1 MKRIFIGALGVLFVF
16 SALFFAQVQ
25 GRARLRGIVYDDET
39 GQPLA
44 GVTVK
49 LYNDSVAAYYLPH
62 PVTDKEGKWGA
73 FYIRTGRW
81 DLEFE
86 KVGYATQ
93 KLSYNVAF
101 AAPGNREEP
110 LVVRLRIIKGLVI
123 ENKVVDGVN
132 RGNKLYAEK
141 KYDEARAVFEEIL
154 TQNPEVYVLN
164 KNIGNCYFALE
175 KYDQA
180 IESYMKVYEKQ
191 PEQPDILIA
200 IANAYNNAGKKEEA
214 AEWYKKIRFED
225 IRDIDTA
232 YNAGVIFFNSGNPA
246 EAAPYF
252 KKAVELDGQFADGY
266 FQLGMSSVAMN
277 NTEEAIA
284 ALKKFL
290 ELAPDSPQAPTAKS
304 ILEALTKK

>member
-1 MKRIFIGALGVLFVF
+1 MKKSFIFAIITLFLVSSLSF
-16 SALFFAQVQ
+16 SQVQ
-25 GRARLRGIVYDDET
+25 GRARLRGIVLDDET
-39 GQPLA
+39 GQPVA

-49 LYNDSVAAYYLPH
+49 MYNDSVAAYYLPY
-62 PVTDKEGKWGA
+62 PVTDNEGKWGA

-81 DLEFE
+81 DIEFE

-93 KLSYNVAF
+93 KVSHNVVF
-101 AAPGNREEP
+101 APGTREEP
-110 LVVRLRIIKGLVI
+110 LVVRLRVIKGLLV

-132 RGNKLYAEK
+132 KGNKLYAEK
-141 KYDEARAVFEEIL
+141 KYDEARAVFEGIL
-154 TQNPEVYVLN
+154 AENPDVYVLN

-175 KYDQA
+175 NYDKA
-180 IESYMKVYEKQ
+180 IEHYMKVYEKQ
-191 PEQPDILIA
+191 PDQPDILIA

-214 AEWYKKIRFED
+214 GEWYKRIRFED

-232 YNAGVIFFNSGNPA
+232 YNAGVILYNSGNPA
-246 EAAPYF
+246 EAARYF
-252 KKAVELDGQFADGY
+252 KKAVELDAGFADGY